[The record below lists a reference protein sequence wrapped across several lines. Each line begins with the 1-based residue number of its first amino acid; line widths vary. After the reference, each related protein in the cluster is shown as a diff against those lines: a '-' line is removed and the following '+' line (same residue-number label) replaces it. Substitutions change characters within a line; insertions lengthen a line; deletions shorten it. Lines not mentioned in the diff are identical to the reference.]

1 MGKKCGETIPKPF
14 SKKLKLSL
22 SLHQY
27 SKALYSLFIQFT
39 YLVYLYSLYSL
50 YNLYSLVY
58 LCNLFIQ
65 FIYLVLYSLSTFR
78 ATV

>member
-1 MGKKCGETIPKPF
+1 MGKNAGKLFPNPF
-14 SKKLKLSL
+14 QKKLKLSL

-39 YLVYLYSLYSL
+39 YLVYLYSL